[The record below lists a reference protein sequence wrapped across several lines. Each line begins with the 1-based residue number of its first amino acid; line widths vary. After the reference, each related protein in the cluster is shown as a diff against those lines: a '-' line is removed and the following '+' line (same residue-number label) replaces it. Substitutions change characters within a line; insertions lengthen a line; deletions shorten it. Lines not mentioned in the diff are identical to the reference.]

1 MNFPSRLIEE
11 AVNELSRFPGIGK
24 KTALRMVLSLLKKE
38 VGDVNRLGK
47 ALIDLR
53 NDIKYC
59 TKCGNVSDAALCNI
73 CSNPRRDPYTL
84 CIAEDLRDIMAIE
97 NTNQYNGMY
106 HVLGGL
112 ISPLD
117 GIGPEELNINS
128 LIERVEKDGVRE
140 VIMAI
145 SATMEGDTTVFYL
158 SKRLKEFPVT
168 ITAISRGIAVGGE
181 LEYADEITLGRSIV
195 NRIPYKI

>member
-24 KTALRMVLSLLKKE
+24 KTALRMVLSLLKKD
-38 VGDVNRLGK
+38 VTDVNRLGK

-53 NDIKYC
+53 SEIQYC

-97 NTNQYNGMY
+97 NTNQFNGMY

-128 LIERVEKDGVRE
+128 LIERVERDGVKE

>member
-38 VGDVNRLGK
+38 VTDVNRLGK

-53 NDIKYC
+53 NEIKYC
-59 TKCGNVSDAALCNI
+59 MKCGNVSDSGLCNI
-73 CSNPRRDPYTL
+73 CSNPRRDPFTL

-117 GIGPEELNINS
+117 GIGPDELNIDS
-128 LIERVEKDGVRE
+128 LIERVKQDGVKE

-158 SKRLKEFPVT
+158 SKRLKEFPLT
-168 ITAISRGIAVGGE
+168 ISAISRGIAVGGE
-181 LEYADEITLGRSIV
+181 LEYADEITLGRSII